1 MVGDRV
7 QGWGNRK
14 FSGEENQ
21 SWSGESPQH

>member
-14 FSGEENQ
+14 FSGEEN
-21 SWSGESPQH
+21 